1 MTARS
6 LLLAIPA
13 AVTRPVTSTIVILI
27 VALAASSASGQAT
40 SQWVFVD
47 SSGRLAYQTLPRGDH
62 IMDFSW
68 AGYMGGG
75 VSLPNVPVR
84 QSVSPSGGD
93 DTSAIQAAINAV
105 SALTPDA
112 NGFRGAVLLAP
123 GAFNISNTLNIN
135 AGGVVLRGSGSGG
148 GGTIINMTGSA
159 GFRAID
165 IRGSGSYSTSNSADI
180 TNSYAPSGTNTVS
193 VSSASGF

>member
-13 AVTRPVTSTIVILI
+13 TVTRLVTSIIVILML
-27 VALAASSASGQAT
+27 ALAASSASGQAT

-47 SSGRLAYQTLPRGDH
+47 SSGRLAYQTLPQGDH

-84 QSVSPSGGD
+84 QSVSPSGSD

-123 GAFNISNTLNIN
+123 GTFNISLTLNIN
-135 AGGVVLRGSGSGG
+135 ASGVVLRGSGSGS
-148 GGTIINMTGSA
+148 GGTVINMTGSSSF
-159 GFRAID
+159 GGQHQRFRILLNQQY
-165 IRGSGSYSTSNSADI
+165 RQHYRLLCVVGNKH
-180 TNSYAPSGTNTVS
+180 
-193 VSSASGF
+193 